1 MDMLII
7 FAHLKERQGICPTR
21 CLVSLEVAGRLGSEE
36 YVETSL
42 SLSIL
47 YNISSIVK

>member
-7 FAHLKERQGICPTR
+7 FAHLKERQGFCPTR
-21 CLVSLEVAGRLGSEE
+21 RLVSLEVAGRLGSEE
-36 YVETSL
+36 YVFSSL

-47 YNISSIVK
+47 YYISSIVR